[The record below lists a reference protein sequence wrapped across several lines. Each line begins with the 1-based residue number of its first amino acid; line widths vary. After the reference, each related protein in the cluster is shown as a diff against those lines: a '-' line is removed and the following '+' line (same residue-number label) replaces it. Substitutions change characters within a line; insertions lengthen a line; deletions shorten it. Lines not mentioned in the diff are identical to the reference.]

1 MDKSELLIILE
12 KLRKLPHETEWVEF
26 KEAKN
31 DQHFDKIGKY
41 FSALSNEANL
51 KSQPCGWLVFG
62 VVNKSHVVC
71 GTEYRRDPTKLDGLK
86 QEIARETGGITFLD
100 IHVVNHP
107 DGRVV
112 MFQIPPAPRGI
123 PVAFKTHWYGR
134 NGESLGGLSLQE
146 LEIIRSQNQTGDWS
160 AGVCLEATIDDLD
173 PRAIAAARK
182 NFRDKNQAKD
192 FADEVDSWPDSVFL
206 DRARITKRGQIT
218 RAALLLLGR
227 NESVHHLSPAV
238 AQLTWRLDGE
248 EQAYEHFGPP
258 FLLTTS
264 ELFSRVRNT
273 VQKIDVS
280 NRLVPFE
287 VPKYEKWV
295 ILESLHNAIAHQDY
309 TKQSRI
315 IVSET
320 VDRLCV
326 ESAGRFFDGQLSDY
340 TLSERTPQR
349 YRNRFLADAMV
360 NVNMIDTM
368 GYGIRR
374 MFFEQRKRFYPLPDF
389 ELSDPER
396 VTVTIYGKV
405 IDPSYTTVL
414 MERQDDL
421 SLRTVILLDRV
432 QKRLSIDKDEAKE
445 LRGQGLVEGRYPN
458 LYVGAH
464 LAPTSDEK
472 AQYIKNRAFDDD
484 HYKQMIVEYLK
495 QYGEASRSEIDALL
509 LDKLSDALDTDQKR
523 NKVRNLLQ
531 TLFREGTIR
540 NVGSRRYSK
549 WELIK

>member
-1 MDKSELLIILE
+1 MSGIV
-12 KLRKLPHETEWVEF
+12 R
-26 KEAKN
+26 
-31 DQHFDKIGKY
+31 
-41 FSALSNEANL
+41 
-51 KSQPCGWLVFG
+51 
-62 VVNKSHVVC
+62 
-71 GTEYRRDPTKLDGLK
+71 
-86 QEIARETGGITFLD
+86 EI
-100 IHVVNHP
+100 
-107 DGRVV
+107 
-112 MFQIPPAPRGI
+112 
-123 PVAFKTHWYGR
+123 
-134 NGESLGGLSLQE
+134 S
-146 LEIIRSQNQTGDWS
+146 
-160 AGVCLEATIDDLD
+160 
-173 PRAIAAARK
+173 
-182 NFRDKNQAKD
+182 
-192 FADEVDSWPDSVFL
+192 
-206 DRARITKRGQIT
+206 
-218 RAALLLLGR
+218 
-227 NESVHHLSPAV
+227 
-238 AQLTWRLDGE
+238 
-248 EQAYEHFGPP
+248 
-258 FLLTTS
+258 
-264 ELFSRVRNT
+264 
-273 VQKIDVS
+273 
-280 NRLVPFE
+280 
-287 VPKYEKWV
+287 WV

-326 ESAGRFFDGQLSDY
+326 ESAGQFFDGQLSDY
-340 TLSERTPQR
+340 TLNERTPQR

-360 NVNMIDTM
+360 NVNMIDSM

-389 ELSDPER
+389 DLSDPER
-396 VTVTIYGKV
+396 VAVTIYGKV
-405 IDPSYTTVL
+405 IDLSYTTVL

-458 LYVGAH
+458 LYVAAH

-509 LDKLSDALDTDQKR
+509 LDKLSDTLDTDQKR

-540 NVGSRRYSK
+540 NAGSRRYSK